1 MKITPLPLDNFI
13 SLFKLYVHIEDVAI
27 AVTCKNQKK
36 VGIHVRAVMSIVLN
50 ENDNPLAK

>member
-1 MKITPLPLDNFI
+1 
-13 SLFKLYVHIEDVAI
+13 VAI